1 MAYFWAAFNL
11 KPFATFSGITFW
23 VLIFLLFHAPFRKWV
38 SSRFFSTNNAT
49 QIQSFDALRG
59 FAALAVFIGH
69 SWHWSYPVFK
79 EVQFSIPALAYI
91 SDKAV
96 PIFAMLSGY
105 LIHRQLQISYTEPTT
120 HNIRRYFLRRF
131 FRIYPLYIV
140 CFVLFCLI
148 SNAYSMQ
155 EGIKPIPFMVSDFF
169 SLRLW
174 GASAYGNPVT
184 WTLYVEMLFYL
195 VAPLIVWG
203 VPKKNLLRVLAI
215 GFLILSIADQGP
227 GQKEFWLIKYF
238 ILGMIAFKL
247 SEKCITFNSRRL
259 GYLLVAVGTIF
270 LLFDLNGPA
279 FDIFNQL
286 HLVSQKSTN
295 FYTLGLGLSFGLILI
310 GLLQAPLVASILNF
324 KPFRVLGLISYSVYL
339 LHPIYLMLNFPEIQ
353 NIAHIGSLV
362 LIEQFETQQTLP
374 NGYFW
379 GIFVVGLIPWAM
391 VSYWLIEQPFLKRK
405 ADKPRERLLNFKF
418 HNLKGE
424 IGD

>member
-1 MAYFWAAFNL
+1 MVYFWEAFNL
-11 KPFATFSGITFW
+11 KPFATFSGIIFW
-23 VLIFLLFHAPFRKWV
+23 LLIFLLFHASFRRKV
-38 SSRFFSTNNAT
+38 CLKFFSTNNIT

-79 EVQFSIPALAYI
+79 DVQISIPALAYI

-96 PIFAMLSGY
+96 PVFAMLSGF
-105 LIHRQLQISYTEPTT
+105 LIHRQLQINYTKPTT
-120 HNIRRYFLRRF
+120 QNIRRYFLRRF

-140 CFVLFCLI
+140 CFVLFCLA

-203 VPKKNLLRVLAI
+203 IPKKNLLSVLSVAC
-215 GFLILSIADQGP
+215 LILVIADQGP
-227 GQKEFWLIKYF
+227 GQKELWLIKYF
-238 ILGMIAFKL
+238 LLGMIAFKL
-247 SEKCITFNSRRL
+247 SEKFIIFHPHRL
-259 GYLLVAVGTIF
+259 GYLFVALGTIF

-286 HLVSQKSTN
+286 HLVAQKPTN
-295 FYTLGLGLSFGLILI
+295 LYTLGLGLSFGLILI
-310 GLLQAPLVASILNF
+310 GLLHAPIVAALLNF
-324 KPFRVLGLISYSVYL
+324 KPLRVLGLISYSVYL
-339 LHPIYLMLNFPEIQ
+339 LHPIYLMLNFPEMQ
-353 NIAHIGSLV
+353 NIAHIGSSV
-362 LIEQFETQQTLP
+362 LIEQFETQQKLP

-379 GIFVVGLIPWAM
+379 GIFVVGLIPWAL

-405 ADKPRERLLNFKF
+405 ADKPGERLLDFTGNNINCIKR
-418 HNLKGE
+418 
-424 IGD
+424 